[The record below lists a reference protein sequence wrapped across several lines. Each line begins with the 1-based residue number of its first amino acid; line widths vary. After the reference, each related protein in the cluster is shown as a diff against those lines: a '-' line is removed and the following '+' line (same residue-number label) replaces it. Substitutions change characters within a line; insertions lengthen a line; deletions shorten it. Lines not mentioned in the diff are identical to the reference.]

1 MLDKIYTANIHV
13 AYICVTDYS
22 GLKQLGRW
30 QAASKHWEVSVNIKA
45 DCSHGPQGTACVKE
59 EQDRTFKL
67 PSFLLFLKWHIQCL
81 QRCFSQS
88 IEAVSWQLN
97 SLSSWKA
104 LRNFQK
110 HCRPCL
116 RTSSDMQRLP
126 FFWHLLNP
134 IGML

>member
-67 PSFLLFLKWHIQCL
+67 PSAVLRFGLTDIIKVKLYTGQFFRHEYFL
-81 QRCFSQS
+81 SG
-88 IEAVSWQLN
+88 
-97 SLSSWKA
+97 
-104 LRNFQK
+104 
-110 HCRPCL
+110 
-116 RTSSDMQRLP
+116 T
-126 FFWHLLNP
+126 
-134 IGML
+134 